1 MYHVQAVLV
10 IHSAKAGFVVH
21 VVQAVLVVH
30 SAKAG
35 LIVHVVTKTT

>member
-1 MYHVQAVLV
+1 MNQAVLV
-10 IHSAKAGFVVH
+10 VQSAKVGLVVH

-35 LIVHVVTKTT
+35 LIIHVVQAVN